1 MKVKWPIVVALAI
14 VLMAGPASAGEQIKI
29 AVSIWLGYAPLYLAK
44 EKGFF
49 QKRGLDVDVVVI
61 NSPVDRRAAFAAD
74 RIQGFA
80 TTVDTLVMT
89 AAAETPIPVKQV
101 LVLDASHGADGLVA
115 KKEIKTIQDLKGKTV
130 AGQMG
135 GGASYFWLNWVLTQN
150 GMKLADLKMVDMRA
164 PDAGAAFVAEKV
176 DAAVTWEP
184 WLHRAKATP
193 HGHVLYSSDKTPG
206 IIVDSLG
213 FKPEFLAKRGED
225 VKKIVA
231 AWNEAIAFMKT
242 NTAEADAIM
251 AKFSNLTPDIFAIE
265 KAGVIFYGAKEN
277 KDWFG
282 TAAKPG
288 QLYTTSQ
295 RAADVWHDLKL
306 IKAKPKVADLVDAS
320 FLE

>member
-1 MKVKWPIVVALAI
+1 MKKKLCLVSLVLAS
-14 VLMAGPASAGEQIKI
+14 VLVTGTAFAGENIKI
-29 AVSIWLGYAPLYLAK
+29 AMSIWLGYAPFYLAK

-101 LVLDASHGADGLVA
+101 LVLDASHGADGIVA
-115 KKEIKTIQDLKGKTV
+115 KKDIKNIQDLKGKTV

-135 GGASYFWLNWVLTQN
+135 GGASYFWLNYVLTQN
-150 GMKLADLKMVDMRA
+150 GMKLSDLKMVDMRA

-176 DAAVTWEP
+176 DAAITWEP

-213 FKPEFLAKRGED
+213 FKPEFLAKRGDD

-231 AWNEAIAFMKT
+231 AWNEAVDYMGK
-242 NTAEADAIM
+242 NPQDADAIM

-277 KDWFG
+277 KDWFTSG
-282 TAAKPG
+282 GK
-288 QLYTTSQ
+288 LHTTSQ
-295 RAADVWHDLKL
+295 RAADVWYDLKL
-306 IKAKPKVADLVDAS
+306 IKSKPKVADLIDGS

>member
-1 MKVKWPIVVALAI
+1 MKAKWSIVLALAI
-14 VLMAGPASAGEQIKI
+14 VLMAGPALAGEQIKI
-29 AVSIWLGYAPLYLAK
+29 AVSVWLGYAPLYLAK
-44 EKGFF
+44 EKGFY

-115 KKEIKTIQDLKGKTV
+115 KKDIKTIKDLKGKTV

-150 GMKLADLKMVDMRA
+150 GMKLSDLKMVDMRA

-213 FKPEFLAKRGED
+213 FKPEFLAKRGDD

-231 AWNEAIAFMKT
+231 AWNEAIAFMQS
-242 NTAEADAIM
+242 NSAEADAIM
-251 AKFSNLTPDIFAIE
+251 AKFSNLTPEIFAIE

-277 KDWFG
+277 REWF
-282 TAAKPG
+282 AAGGKL
-288 QLYTTSQ
+288 QMTSR
-295 RAADVWHDLKL
+295 RAADVWYDLKL
-306 IKAKPKVADLVDAS
+306 IKSKPNVTGLIDGS

>member
-1 MKVKWPIVVALAI
+1 MKRVWVVGLLVISLLLSGTAF
-14 VLMAGPASAGEQIKI
+14 AGENIKL
-29 AVSIWLGYAPLYLAK
+29 AVSVWLGYAPLYLAK

-115 KKEIKTIQDLKGKTV
+115 KKDIKTIQDLKGKTV

-135 GGASYFWLNWVLTQN
+135 GGASYFWLNYVLAQN
-150 GMKLADLKMVDMRA
+150 GMKLSDLKMVDMRA

-176 DAAVTWEP
+176 DAAITWEP

-213 FKPEFLAKRGED
+213 FKPEFLAKRRDD

-231 AWNEAIAFMKT
+231 AWNEAIAFMQT

-277 KDWFG
+277 KEWF
-282 TAAKPG
+282 AAGGK
-288 QLYTTSQ
+288 LATTSQ
-295 RAADVWHDLKL
+295 RAADVWYDLKL
-306 IKAKPKVADLVDAS
+306 IKNKPNVADLIDGS

>member
-1 MKVKWPIVVALAI
+1 MKKLWLVGLVLAS
-14 VLMAGPASAGEQIKI
+14 VLLTGTAYAGENIKI
-29 AVSIWLGYAPLYLAK
+29 AVSVWLGYAPLYLAK

-101 LVLDASHGADGLVA
+101 LVLDASHGADGIVA
-115 KKEIKTIQDLKGKTV
+115 KKDIKNIQDLKGKTV

-135 GGASYFWLNWVLTQN
+135 GGASYFWLNYVLTQN
-150 GMKLADLKMVDMRA
+150 GMKLSDLKMVDMRA

-176 DAAVTWEP
+176 DAAITWEP

-213 FKPEFLAKRGED
+213 FKPEFLAKRGDD

-231 AWNEAIAFMKT
+231 AWNEAVDYMGK
-242 NTAEADAIM
+242 NPQDADAIM

-277 KDWFG
+277 KDWFTSG
-282 TAAKPG
+282 GK
-288 QLYTTSQ
+288 LHTTSQ
-295 RAADVWHDLKL
+295 RAADVWYDLKL
-306 IKAKPKVADLVDAS
+306 IKSKPKVADLIDGS

>member
-1 MKVKWPIVVALAI
+1 MGMKTRWLVGLLAVAILFGGTAW
-14 VLMAGPASAGEQIKI
+14 AGENIKI
-29 AVSIWLGYAPLYLAK
+29 GVSIWLGYAPLYLAK

-49 QKRGLDVDVVVI
+49 QKRGLDVDVV
-61 NSPVDRRAAFAAD
+61 AAD

-101 LVLDASHGADGLVA
+101 LVLDASHGADGIVA
-115 KKEIKTIQDLKGKTV
+115 KKDIKTIQDLKGKTV

-135 GGASYFWLNWVLTQN
+135 GGASYFWLNYVLTQN
-150 GMKLADLKMVDMRA
+150 GMKLSDLKMVDMRA

-176 DAAVTWEP
+176 DAAITWEP
-184 WLHRAKATP
+184 WLYRAKNAP
-193 HGHVLYSSDKTPG
+193 HGHVLYASDKTPG

-213 FKPEFLAKRGED
+213 FKPEFVAKRGDD

-231 AWNEAIAFMKT
+231 AWNEAIAFMQS

-251 AKFSNLTPDIFAIE
+251 AKFSNLTPEILAIE

-277 KDWFG
+277 KEWF
-282 TAAKPG
+282 AAGGK
-288 QLYTTSQ
+288 LVTTSQ
-295 RAADVWHDLKL
+295 RAADVWFDLKL
-306 IKAKPKVADLVDAS
+306 IKAKPKVADLIDGS